1 MRIATSCVFLMVFA
15 VLTGGSAYAGESSG
29 SSHQNPPAKSFEER
43 QSRSRFSGVS
53 SEDRRQTD
61 GGANKHPG
69 NRSRFAGKSQQS
81 TKPSTDAGS
90 TKVTV
95 QGDGVTVKV
104 ETPGNQNK
112 GAAPPKQ
119 SKSARKRG
127 QGAMGQA
134 TDKRIDNIVDKIVTK
149 AVQDAMNQ
157 RGAGKEAKDNLD
169 WVRKTQ
175 QSEMK
180 SAFDNMN
187 RANAAIESLSPGSKP
202 GELDEGAL
210 DLGPADTL
218 GSLE

>member
-1 MRIATSCVFLMVFA
+1 MRIANSCVFLMVFA
-15 VLTGGSAYAGESSG
+15 VLTGGPGHAGESSG

-43 QSRSRFSGVS
+43 QS
-53 SEDRRQTD
+53 
-61 GGANKHPG
+61 
-69 NRSRFAGKSQQS
+69 RSRFAGKSQQS

-134 TDKRIDNIVDKIVTK
+134 ADKGIDNIVDKIVTK

-202 GELDEGAL
+202 EELDEGAL